1 MAVLQQTV
9 FTKLRSVLDLA
20 YWVCRTHLK
29 GLQYTSLIITV
40 NLQVI
45 LYHFRYSVRTLQQY
59 ASISPALCYCST
71 FYFYMLQTT
80 NYFYFDNELYFK
92 NFKMRKMSFTFMCIF
107 TLWCS
112 SFFFFW
118 YNPHFHLVSFSFC
131 LMRFLTHFLLGRYV
145 GNKFSQFWLSPKKSL
160 FHFHL

>member
-92 NFKMRKMSFTFMCIF
+92 WVS
-107 TLWCS
+107 CS
-112 SFFFFW
+112 LAILSNLTICLLK
-118 YNPHFHLVSFSFC
+118 YVYLLHLINYKY
-131 LMRFLTHFLLGRYV
+131 GYV
-145 GNKFSQFWLSPKKSL
+145 
-160 FHFHL
+160 